1 MSNSPPARNS
11 ELANISTAP
20 ESLLV
25 QQRAHLRK
33 GEQAKERA
41 AQNQKKS
48 EDHFIAA
55 DRHLATLKANYAP
68 TWEDWETILKAKIG
82 LSTGR
87 ASELMAIA
95 DGRKSPEQIR
105 ADTAQRMRQLRARQP
120 SSSQGRCDEQGEQPS
135 LAPPYSPA
143 AAPTAEDGPE
153 HRLIATL
160 VCSNPG
166 IRRAAAQLVISG
178 PRRGQFQ
185 AAADAVADLYQALA
199 RAGR

>member
-120 SSSQGRCDEQGEQPS
+120 RPPPTPLRLSRTRRSRKPPIHLPTRC
-135 LAPPYSPA
+135 
-143 AAPTAEDGPE
+143 
-153 HRLIATL
+153 
-160 VCSNPG
+160 
-166 IRRAAAQLVISG
+166 
-178 PRRGQFQ
+178 
-185 AAADAVADLYQALA
+185 
-199 RAGR
+199 